1 MEPHGS
7 SLGITSVWPVSIS
20 GITSCWEGAGFEL
33 FLHSIWLPAGHTTWA
48 ALCSG
53 KCVKRWHEKIIRVAN
68 MIEDLLLPGTVL
80 SGPKAQILCEGGS
93 VPLRKRQARV
103 LVIIMYC
110 SGCCRWRE
118 GG

>member
-1 MEPHGS
+1 MNCYCTPFGCLPVTP
-7 SLGITSVWPVSIS
+7 LGQP
-20 GITSCWEGAGFEL
+20 
-33 FLHSIWLPAGHTTWA
+33 
-48 ALCSG
+48 LCSG